1 VNIGPLS
8 TLQLT
13 CAVPDLISFNP
24 ELKNRRKELPTQP
37 RIVRDMVIRDG
48 DGFDG
53 DGIDDEGY
61 NRIGFNSAGLNRAG
75 QPASQFPPEYLREL
89 EEAADSVQD
98 TGARWVA
105 PPIIDVDLVRSRY
118 PRWYEIQESMFP
130 EEDQVR
136 QPF

>member
-13 CAVPDLISFNP
+13 CAVPDLIFFNP